1 METRVDKRIHHSMI
15 LDIIPLTRVKTR
27 EVMLNESWCN
37 CSVSWEGCVNGQWLG
52 LRIKRYSEWKV
63 ETLDSR
69 SIFRFCEKC
78 HNRPCQLLVR
88 PVQLLYA
95 YFKMIAWTTIVRTEA
110 TIWKK
115 PVRKILCLFRRWSI
129 ILLLV
134 MSYEREILR
143 SESQGRKMLSC
154 FIIK

>member
-1 METRVDKRIHHSMI
+1 MI
-15 LDIIPLTRVKTR
+15 LDIIPLAIVKSRVAI
-27 EVMLNESWCN
+27 LNESWFN
-37 CSVSWEGCVNGQWLG
+37 SSVPWEGCVKSQWLG
-52 LRIKRYSEWKV
+52 LSIRRYCEWKE
-63 ETLDSR
+63 ETLDSW

-88 PVQLLYA
+88 TERLFYA
-95 YFKMIAWTTIVRTEA
+95 YFKIIALTSTVRTE
-110 TIWKK
+110 TTVWKK

-134 MSYEREILR
+134 MSYERKILR
-143 SESQGRKMLSC
+143 SESQSREMLNC